1 VWQHVAVQI
10 FDERVSALAE
20 APWYD
25 ERTGRVVWVDIIG
38 ALVRWRDIRTGGTGE
53 MATPGEVSAALPRAS
68 GGLVLLLATG
78 PVLVDD
84 DGTLT
89 YLESYDDPEP
99 GVAVRA
105 NDGKVDPAGRLWF
118 GTMARD
124 MKAPLGALYRLDPG
138 ATAPVRVLDGL
149 TLSNGLAW
157 SGDRMYHVDT
167 VTNSINMF
175 DYDAGTGEISGRRTF
190 VDVPRPDGLCVDA
203 EGHVWVAVWGT
214 GTVRRYTPDGDIDRE
229 LTVPTPQVTSCA
241 FVGDDYRTLVVTT
254 GAEFDAH
261 LLPGAG
267 LVYVEQLTDVA
278 GVPVDRF
285 AG

>member
-1 VWQHVAVQI
+1 
-10 FDERVSALAE
+10 
-20 APWYD
+20 
-25 ERTGRVVWVDIIG
+25 
-38 ALVRWRDIRTGGTGE
+38 
-53 MATPGEVSAALPRAS
+53 
-68 GGLVLLLATG
+68 VLLLATG

-84 DGTLT
+84 DGALT
-89 YLESYDDPEP
+89 YLDSYDDPEP

-124 MKAPLGALYRLDPG
+124 MKTPLGALYRLDPG
-138 ATAPVRVLDGL
+138 ATTPVRVLDGL
-149 TLSNGLAW
+149 TLSNGLGW

-167 VTNSINMF
+167 VTNSINMY
-175 DYDAGTGEISGRRTF
+175 DYDIRTGEISGRRTF

-203 EGHVWVAVWGT
+203 DGHVWVAVWGT
-214 GTVRRYTPDGDIDRE
+214 GIVRRYTPDGDIDRE

-241 FVGDDYRTLVVTT
+241 FAGDDYRTLIVTT

-261 LLPGAG
+261 LMPGAG